1 MAAPAK
7 LEFDSWI
14 ETVRKQIELVEQSP
28 HTGRPNFQR
37 GKRRLPSETLPV
49 QEDLESLQSLHD
61 ELVIR
66 AAVIEPASPVN
77 SRFGADLAQQVSSQV
92 TEQVVSNLTA
102 QLSQQLTEQIS
113 SLFEKKLQQLD
124 GLNSCAESTSAE
136 ETGAVAQR
144 IAELEQELEE
154 LQACSQACEEQLQL
168 SADQCE
174 ARLAA
179 VQEELALAHETIAL
193 LEMRVA
199 DSKNTDWS
207 VDRVSEQTNENA
219 VIAELEAEIASLQTT
234 LAAQR
239 SDCWQVS
246 SSSENTEK
254 LSAELA
260 DLKQQNSVLA
270 SQLAEAQSSLHNP
283 PHLSL
288 STLNQ
293 ESMTWE
299 QRKKLIMQQF
309 ENETA
314 VESYGEHSKSR
325 IDIDEVMRT
334 TQAEI
339 DRRDKEIDEL
349 KAIVVQQSNTHE
361 GVAIGAAAIAQMLD
375 SDELV
380 RLEREKLAAIQREWE
395 GKLREAEIQ
404 ISTERAKLSRE
415 RAELESQ
422 SRLLA
427 EQMVNLPQQS
437 NAASE
442 TKIDGKPVRRWLEHL
457 GLRDK

>member
-14 ETVRKQIELVEQSP
+14 ETVRKHIELANQSP
-28 HTGRPNFQR
+28 HTSRPNIHR
-37 GKRRLPSETLPV
+37 GKRRLTTESAPV
-49 QEDLESLQSLHD
+49 QEALESLKSLHN

-66 AAVIEPASPVN
+66 AAAIEPASTIN
-77 SRFGADLAQQVSSQV
+77 DQLAQQVSSQV
-92 TEQVVSNLTA
+92 ADQVVSTLSA
-102 QLSQQLTEQIS
+102 QLSQQLTEQLSTI
-113 SLFEKKLQQLD
+113 FEAKLKQLD
-124 GLNSCAESTSAE
+124 GLDSHAADDTPTVDTDALTN
-136 ETGAVAQR
+136 R
-144 IAELEQELEE
+144 IAALEQELAD
-154 LQACSQACEEQLQL
+154 LQSSSLSLEEQLRQT
-168 SADQCE
+168 ADCE

-179 VQEELALAHETIAL
+179 AQEELALAHETIAL
-193 LEMRVA
+193 LEMRLA
-199 DSKNTDWS
+199 DSKNTEWS
-207 VDRVSEQTNENA
+207 VDRESEQTSENA

-234 LAAQR
+234 LAALR

-246 SSSENTEK
+246 GPNADTEK
-254 LSAELA
+254 LAAELA
-260 DLKQQNSVLA
+260 DLKQQNSDLA

-283 PHLSL
+283 PHLYL

-309 ENETA
+309 ENESA
-314 VESYGEHSKSR
+314 AESYNDPSQSR
-325 IDIDEVMRT
+325 IDIEDVLRT
-334 TQAEI
+334 TQTEI
-339 DRRDKEIDEL
+339 DRRDKEIEEL
-349 KAIVVQQSNTHE
+349 KAIVEQQSNTHE

-380 RLEREKLAAIQREWE
+380 KLEREKLAAIQREWE

-427 EQMVNLPQQS
+427 EQLVNLPPQNS
-437 NAASE
+437 SVVE
-442 TKIDGKPVRRWLEHL
+442 TKVDGKPVRRWLEHL